1 MKVDISIGELFD
13 KITILNIKSKKFSD
27 ESKIVNVTKEL
38 SILKPLSN
46 PIVDK
51 YGEQLTNLVAE
62 LTDVNSNLWD
72 VEDKLRILERDKDF
86 GDEFVELARSVYIL
100 NDRRAVVKKQINLLT
115 DSGIVEEKGYVK
127 YD

>member
-13 KITILNIKSKKFSD
+13 KITILDIKFKKFSD
-27 ESKIVNVTKEL
+27 VNKLNNVSKEL
-38 SILKPLSN
+38 NILRPLSA
-46 PIVDK
+46 PIVDE
-51 YGEQLTNLVAE
+51 YGERLTNLVSDLA
-62 LTDVNSNLWD
+62 DVNSQLWD

-100 NDRRAVVKKQINLLT
+100 NDGRAVVKKQINLLT
-115 DSGIVEEKGYVK
+115 DSGIVEEKDYVK